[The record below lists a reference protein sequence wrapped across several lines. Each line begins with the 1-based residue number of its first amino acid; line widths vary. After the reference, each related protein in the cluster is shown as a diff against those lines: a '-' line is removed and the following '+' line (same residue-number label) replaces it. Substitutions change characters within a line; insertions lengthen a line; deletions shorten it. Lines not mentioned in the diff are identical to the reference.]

1 MRIVL
6 GVLSML
12 IALAVVAVL
21 VRQQL
26 RASGMAGADGPGVES
41 AASAAPTAQARALQQ
56 HVQQDLERVLQQ
68 APARASAAE
77 Q

>member
-6 GVLSML
+6 GVFSML

-21 VRQQL
+21 ARQQL
-26 RASGMAGADGPGVES
+26 RAVGAAATPGLVTAP
-41 AASAAPTAQARALQQ
+41 AASAVPATQSRALQQ
-56 HVQQDLERVLQQ
+56 QVQQDLERALQQ
-68 APARASAAE
+68 APARASAAD